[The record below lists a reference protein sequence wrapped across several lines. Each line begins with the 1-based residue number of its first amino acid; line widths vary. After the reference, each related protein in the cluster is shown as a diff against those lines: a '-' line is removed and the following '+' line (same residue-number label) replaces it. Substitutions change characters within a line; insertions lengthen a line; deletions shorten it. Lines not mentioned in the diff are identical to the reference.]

1 MTRKIAVVTGT
12 RAEYGILYWLLKEIQ
27 DRPSLE
33 LQLLATGAHLSPEFG
48 LTYLQIEEDGFP
60 IAEKLEILLSA
71 DSETAISSSIG
82 LGVISFAK
90 AFERLMPDIVILL
103 GDRYETLAAA
113 IAALVARI
121 PIAHIG
127 GGHATEGAIDESI
140 RHSISK
146 MSQFHFA
153 SRAEH
158 RDRIIQLGEDPERV
172 FVTNTPL
179 VDGIVR
185 MPRMERHELEAE
197 LGIELTPPLFL
208 IAYHPVTL
216 EAATAEGQMDNLLT
230 AVSQFDNRC
239 VFIMP
244 NADTGGRIISENIRA
259 FVESH
264 PNSKAFTS
272 IRRELYLNLMRFAS
286 VVLGN
291 SSSGILEAPYFSLP
305 AVNIGDRQKGRL
317 QSGNVI
323 DSTTDAASIT
333 ESISRALDPV
343 FRDSLD
349 SAAEELPTEDS
360 SKQIVDI
367 LVRARLDDG
376 ILKKRFYDIKL
387 ENATFT
393 TSQIGGT

>member
-1 MTRKIAVVTGT
+1 MVTGT
-12 RAEYGILYWLLKEIQ
+12 RAEYGIFYWLLKEIQ

-48 LTYLQIEEDGFP
+48 LTYRQIEDDGFS
-60 IAEKLEILLSA
+60 IAETLEILVSA

-82 LGVISFAK
+82 LGVIGFAK
-90 AFERLMPDIVILL
+90 AFERLTPDIVVLL

-127 GGHATEGAIDESI
+127 GGHATQGAIDESI

-153 SRAEH
+153 SRSEH

-185 MPRMERHELEAE
+185 MPRMKRHELEAE

-208 IAYHPVTL
+208 ISYHPVTL
-216 EAATAEGQMDNLLT
+216 EDATAEGQMDELLE
-230 AVSQFDNRC
+230 AISRFDNPC
-239 VFIMP
+239 IFILP
-244 NADTGGRIISENIRA
+244 NADTGGRIISEKIRA

-264 PNSKAFTS
+264 SESEVFIS

-286 VVLGN
+286 VVVGN
-291 SSSGILEAPYFSLP
+291 SSSGILEAPYFNLP
-305 AVNIGDRQKGRL
+305 AVNIGDRQMGRL
-317 QSGNVI
+317 RSGNVI

-343 FRDSLD
+343 FRESLD
-349 SAAEELPTEDS
+349 SATSDLPAGDS

-367 LVRARLDDG
+367 LVQARLDDG
-376 ILKKRFYDIKL
+376 LLKKRFYDINL
-387 ENATFT
+387 QGATVT
-393 TSQIGGT
+393 TLQIGGN

>member
-12 RAEYGILYWLLKEIQ
+12 RAEYGILYWLLKELQ

-48 LTYLQIEEDGFP
+48 LTYQQIEEDGFP

-90 AFERLMPDIVILL
+90 AFERLTPDIVVLL

-127 GGHATEGAIDESI
+127 GGHATQGAIDESI

-153 SRAEH
+153 SRPEH
-158 RDRIIQLGEDPERV
+158 RDRIIQLGEDPDRV

-185 MPRMERHELEAE
+185 MPRMEKHELEAE
-197 LGIELTPPLFL
+197 LGIEITSPRFL

-216 EAATAEGQMDNLLT
+216 EDSTAEGQMDELLA
-230 AVSQFDNRC
+230 AVSQFDDRRI
-239 VFIMP
+239 FIMP
-244 NADTGGRIISENIRA
+244 NADTGGRIISEKIRT

-264 PNSKAFTS
+264 SKSEAFIS

-286 VVLGN
+286 VVVGN
-291 SSSGILEAPYFSLP
+291 SSSGILEAPYFNLP

-317 QSGNVI
+317 RYGNVI
-323 DSTTDAASIT
+323 DSATDAASIT
-333 ESISRALDPV
+333 ASISRALDPG

-349 SAAEELPTEDS
+349 NAAADLPAEDS

-367 LVRARLDDG
+367 LAQARLDDEL
-376 ILKKRFYDIKL
+376 LKKQFYDIKL
-387 ENATFT
+387 EGAKVT
-393 TSQIGGT
+393 TSQIGGD

>member
-27 DRPSLE
+27 GRPSLE

-48 LTYLQIEEDGFP
+48 LTYLQIEEDGFS

-90 AFERLMPDIVILL
+90 AFERLTPDIVVLL
-103 GDRYETLAAA
+103 GDRYETFAAA

-121 PIAHIG
+121 PVAHIG
-127 GGHATEGAIDESI
+127 GGHATQGAIDESI

-172 FVTNTPL
+172 FITNTPL
-179 VDGIVR
+179 VDGILR
-185 MPRMERHELEAE
+185 IPRLEQHELETE
-197 LGIELTPPLFL
+197 LGIKLTSPLFL

-216 EAATAEGQMDNLLT
+216 EDSTAEGQMDELLA
-230 AVSQFDNRC
+230 AVSHFDNHC
-239 VFIMP
+239 IFIMP
-244 NADTGGRIISENIRA
+244 NADTGGRVISEKIRA

-264 PNSKAFTS
+264 SKSQAFVS

-286 VVLGN
+286 VVVGN
-291 SSSGILEAPYFSLP
+291 SSSGILEAPYFNLP
-305 AVNIGDRQKGRL
+305 AVNIGDRQRGRL
-317 QSGNVI
+317 RSSNVI
-323 DSTTDAASIT
+323 DSRTDAASIK
-333 ESISRALDPV
+333 ESIYRALDSV
-343 FRDSLD
+343 FRDSLEH
-349 SAAEELPTEDS
+349 AAADLPTEDS
-360 SKQIVDI
+360 SKQIADI
-367 LVRARLDDG
+367 LIRVRLDEG
-376 ILKKRFYDIKL
+376 LLKKRFYDINP
-387 ENATFT
+387 EGPTIT
-393 TSQIGGT
+393 TSQIGGN